1 MDVRSSNIEEQ
12 GNDQT
17 EEEVR
22 EPVVMMNTKDGK
34 VVTKQF
40 LQGTRMS
47 FLATFQTWAN
57 RTGFFNITMPEDS
70 SDTAHEDVNT
80 SSALID
86 SHDNNN
92 NNIKEN
98 GIEYEET
105 QTADQNKLHE
115 KEKNSKDD
123 NEGSLAD
130 DDSYSSFATAA
141 D

>member
-1 MDVRSSNIEEQ
+1 
-12 GNDQT
+12 
-17 EEEVR
+17 
-22 EPVVMMNTKDGK
+22 
-34 VVTKQF
+34 
-40 LQGTRMS
+40 
-47 FLATFQTWAN
+47 
-57 RTGFFNITMPEDS
+57 MPEDS
-70 SDTAHEDVNT
+70 SDTAHEDINT